1 MKGFLISLLA
11 ISLCTTAM
19 AQSSK
24 TSKKKK
30 SKDKDTTSNVQTLH
44 MGSGDKVEP
53 LKFKDPKAAE
63 KNKHGKK
70 DKTPPPPAITVV
82 TYYDQLPLKY
92 LPQVNDYKNYKASQ
106 NTRLKVHDDNQF
118 RESMIRTQNLDKGY
132 VDLITPGND
141 GLITRIQMFKAKSAG
156 DRPPKILLAVE
167 QSNCTPTCTN
177 EIHIYRKDTGWVD
190 VTSELMPKIDYKYI
204 YNKLKEA
211 YKKQY
216 LDLDLFEAK
225 DYKDEQKLKQAIVF
239 NIIPG
244 EQKIVVKEQ
253 YLPLELY
260 TIKFD
265 ENAPKGKFTATKT
278 AH

>member
-24 TSKKKK
+24 TKKKK
-30 SKDKDTTSNVQTLH
+30 TKDKDTTSNVQTLH
-44 MGSGDKVEP
+44 MGNGDMVEP
-53 LKFKDPKAAE
+53 LKFKDPKAE
-63 KNKHGKK
+63 KGKK
-70 DKTPPPPAITVV
+70 TYGRKTKEPAPPAITVV
-82 TYYDQLPLKY
+82 TYYDQLPLRY
-92 LPQVNDYKNYKASQ
+92 LPQVSDYKNFKASQ

-118 RESMIRTQNLDKGY
+118 RESMIRTQNLEKGY
-132 VDLITPGND
+132 VDLITPGNE
-141 GLITRIQMFKAKSAG
+141 GLITRMQLFKAKPSG
-156 DRPPKILLAVE
+156 DRPPKILMAVE

-190 VTSELMPKIDYKYI
+190 VTSEVMPKIDYKYI
-204 YNKLKEA
+204 YNRLKEA

-239 NIIPG
+239 NIVPG

-265 ENAPKGKFTATKT
+265 ENAPKGKFTASKSN
-278 AH
+278 